1 MPAISVEKR
10 EEGFIPTKR
19 RNSPACRRQGFRY
32 SDFGFWV
39 VLMDFRLTIE
49 QEMVRDAVKEFTE
62 KEIKPV
68 AAQYDEEKQFPY
80 ENLKKMAELGLMG
93 MNIPAEFGG
102 AEVGAVAYSLA
113 ITEIAKGCASHA
125 VTTSVTNM
133 VAEVIY
139 EFGQE
144 KIKRKHVPKLCNGEY
159 PAGSFAI
166 TEPHTGSDAANI
178 RTTAVRKSDT
188 YILNGTKTLITNGE
202 ASGVTVTWAVTD
214 QNAKKGKGVSA
225 FVVEKGTP
233 GFIVE
238 RTEEKMGHRASQINE
253 LVFENCAVPSNALL
267 GKEGEGFNIAMMEL
281 DGGRIGI
288 GSLALGVGFAAI
300 GFAKEYIRKREAF
313 GRPLSSFEAIQW
325 MVADS
330 YTELEAAQLLV
341 LRAAFLKEAHQP
353 FTKEASMAKL
363 FATETARNVAIRA
376 VQMLGGYGYTKDYP
390 VERYLRDI
398 IGTTLYEGTSEVQR
412 IVISREILK

>member
-1 MPAISVEKR
+1 
-10 EEGFIPTKR
+10 
-19 RNSPACRRQGFRY
+19 
-32 SDFGFWV
+32 
-39 VLMDFRLTIE
+39 MDFKLTAE
-49 QEMVRDAVKEFTE
+49 QEMIRDMVRDFTE
-62 KEIKPV
+62 KNIKPV
-68 AAQYDEEKQFPY
+68 AGLFDEEKVFPY
-80 ENLKKMAELGLMG
+80 QNLKKMAALGLMG
-93 MNIPAEFGG
+93 MNIPVEFGG
-102 AEVGAVAYSLA
+102 AEVGVVAYSLA

-144 KIKRKHVPKLCNGEY
+144 EIKRKYVPRLCNGDY

-178 RTTAVRKSDT
+178 QTTAVRQNDT
-188 YILNGTKTLITNGE
+188 YVLNGSKTLITSGE
-202 ASGVTVTWAVTD
+202 ASGATVTWAVTD
-214 QNAKKGKGVSA
+214 RNAKKGKGISA
-225 FVVEKGTP
+225 FVIEKGMP
-233 GFIVE
+233 GFMVGKA
-238 RTEEKMGHRASQINE
+238 EEKMGHRASQTNE
-253 LVFENCAVPSNALL
+253 LVFNNCTIPANSLL
-267 GKEGEGFNIAMMEL
+267 GKEGEGFKIAMMEL

-288 GSLALGVGFAAI
+288 ASLALGVGFSAI
-300 GFAKEYIRKREAF
+300 DFAIEYVKEREAF
-313 GRPLSSFEAIQW
+313 GKSLSNFEAIQW
-325 MVADS
+325 MIADS

-341 LRAAFLKEAHQP
+341 LRAAYLKENHQR

-376 VQMLGGYGYTKDYP
+376 VQMLGGYGYTKEYP

-412 IVISREILK
+412 IVISREILNP

>member
-1 MPAISVEKR
+1 V
-10 EEGFIPTKR
+10 
-19 RNSPACRRQGFRY
+19 
-32 SDFGFWV
+32 
-39 VLMDFRLTIE
+39 
-49 QEMVRDAVKEFTE
+49 
-62 KEIKPV
+62 
-68 AAQYDEEKQFPY
+68 
-80 ENLKKMAELGLMG
+80 
-93 MNIPAEFGG
+93 
-102 AEVGAVAYSLA
+102 VAYSLA

-144 KIKRKHVPKLCNGEY
+144 EIKREHVPKLCNGEY

-178 RTTAVRKSDT
+178 QTTAVCRNDT
-188 YILNGTKTLITNGE
+188 YILNGSKTLITSGE
-202 ASGVTVTWAVTD
+202 ASGATVTWAITD
-214 QNAKKGKGVSA
+214 RNAKKGKGISA
-225 FVVEKGTP
+225 FVIGKEAP
-233 GFIVE
+233 GFIVGKA
-238 RTEEKMGHRASQINE
+238 EEKMGHRASQTNE
-253 LVFENCAVPSNALL
+253 LIFDNCTIPANCLL
-267 GKEGEGFNIAMMEL
+267 GKEGEGFKIAMMEL

-288 GSLALGVGFAAI
+288 ASLALGVGFAAI
-300 GFAKEYIRKREAF
+300 DFAIEYVKEREAF
-313 GRPLSSFEAIQW
+313 GKPLSSFEAIQW
-325 MVADS
+325 MIADS

-341 LRAAFLKEAHQP
+341 LRAAYLKENRQR

-376 VQMLGGYGYTKDYP
+376 VQMLGGYGYTKEYP

-412 IVISREILK
+412 IVISREILEK

>member
-1 MPAISVEKR
+1 
-10 EEGFIPTKR
+10 
-19 RNSPACRRQGFRY
+19 
-32 SDFGFWV
+32 
-39 VLMDFRLTIE
+39 
-49 QEMVRDAVKEFTE
+49 
-62 KEIKPV
+62 
-68 AAQYDEEKQFPY
+68 
-80 ENLKKMAELGLMG
+80 
-93 MNIPAEFGG
+93 
-102 AEVGAVAYSLA
+102 
-113 ITEIAKGCASHA
+113 
-125 VTTSVTNM
+125 M

-144 KIKRKHVPKLCNGEY
+144 EIKRKHVPKLCNGEY

-178 RTTAVRKSDT
+178 RTTATRQKDT
-188 YILNGTKTLITNGE
+188 YILNGSKTLITSGE

-214 QNAKKGKGVSA
+214 QNAKKGKGISA

-253 LVFENCAVPSNALL
+253 LVFEDCTVPSNCLL

-288 GSLALGVGFAAI
+288 GSLALGVGFSSIDYAI
-300 GFAKEYIRKREAF
+300 EYVKEREAF
-313 GRPLSSFEAIQW
+313 GKSLSTFEAIQW

-341 LRAAFLKEAHQP
+341 LRAAYLKETHQP

-376 VQMLGGYGYTKDYP
+376 VQMLGGYGYMKDYP

-412 IVISREILK
+412 MVISREIFRN

>member
-1 MPAISVEKR
+1 
-10 EEGFIPTKR
+10 
-19 RNSPACRRQGFRY
+19 
-32 SDFGFWV
+32 
-39 VLMDFRLTIE
+39 MDFRLTIE
-49 QEMVRDAVKEFTE
+49 QEMIRDAVREFTE

-102 AEVGAVAYSLA
+102 EEVGTVAYSLA

-139 EFGQE
+139 EFGQD

-233 GFIVE
+233 GFVVE

-412 IVISREILK
+412 IVISREILGR